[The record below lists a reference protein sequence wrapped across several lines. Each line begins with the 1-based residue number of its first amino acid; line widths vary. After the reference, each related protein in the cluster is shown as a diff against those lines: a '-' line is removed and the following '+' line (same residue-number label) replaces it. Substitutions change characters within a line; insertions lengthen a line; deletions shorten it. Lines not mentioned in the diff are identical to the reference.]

1 MMIKELSLVNFRG
14 ISKITL
20 PFLARTSAILGMN
33 GVGKSS
39 VLDAL
44 AIALSSMTERIVGQA
59 SKARDV
65 SPDDLKSAEPYARIQ
80 VTADLGIYAD
90 KSQAPFNSIGNTEP
104 EQPRVHTFTTWAI
117 ARNRKAGKYA
127 AERSSDLDQLNEHT
141 KLFYGRLHHAETNS
155 LPTHL
160 PLAVY
165 YDVHRAVLDIPLRVR
180 EKLKNTPREAYHD
193 ALGHGGTDFR
203 GFFAWFRD
211 REDAENERIRDE
223 PSYVDRDLQAVRAAV
238 ESFTQFTD
246 LRIRRKPSLRMT
258 VKKDNTELNVLQLS
272 DGEKCLLALVG
283 DLARRLSL
291 LNTDKENPLE
301 GEGVVLI
308 DEIDLHLHPKW
319 QRSVV
324 ASLERT
330 FPNCQ
335 FIITTHSPQVVG
347 ELPPESVLLLRDGVF
362 LGHAERSLGLSSGEV
377 LEELMEGKAKNVDFQ
392 EKITRIQRDIE
403 DEAYDDARSALNS
416 LRQQFGA
423 LPEVLRLEESLEW
436 FDPTEKIDTAPIDS
450 GDAE

>member
-1 MMIKELSLVNFRG
+1 MMLKEIRLVNFRG
-14 ISKITL
+14 IADITL
-20 PFLARTSAILGMN
+20 PFTRTTTAILGVN
-33 GVGKSS
+33 GVGKSA

-44 AIALSSMTERIVGQA
+44 AIALSNMTERIAGQA
-59 SKARDV
+59 AKARNI
-65 SPDDLKSAEPYARIQ
+65 SPDDIKNDAAYSRIQ
-80 VTADLGIYAD
+80 VTADLGIHASTSQVAAD
-90 KSQAPFNSIGNTEP
+90 GNGSGEP
-104 EQPRVHTFTTWAI
+104 AQQPVHTLTTWAI
-117 ARNRKAGKYA
+117 ARNRAA
-127 AERSSDLDQLNEHT
+127 AEHPAERSSDLDQLNAHT
-141 KLFYGRLHHAETNS
+141 RLFNSRMLLAETNNQ
-155 LPTHL
+155 PTHL

-165 YDVHRAVLDIPLRVR
+165 YDVHRAVLDVPLRVK

-223 PSYVDRDLQAVRAAV
+223 PDYVDRDLQAVRAAV
-238 ESFTQFTD
+238 EGFTQFTD

-258 VKKDNTELNVLQLS
+258 VKKNETELNVLQLS

-291 LNTDKENPLE
+291 LNTDKDNPLD

-347 ELPPESVLLLRDGVF
+347 ELAPKAVLLLRDGKF

-377 LEELMEGKAKNVDFQ
+377 LEELMEGEASNAEIASRLANIRVSLEEDD
-392 EKITRIQRDIE
+392 ITSAENALSLVRQKVGDIPQVLE
-403 DEAYDDARSALNS
+403 LQASINS
-416 LRQQFGA
+416 LKF
-423 LPEVLRLEESLEW
+423 LEDGE
-436 FDPTEKIDTAPIDS
+436 A
-450 GDAE
+450 

>member
-1 MMIKELSLVNFRG
+1 MMLKEIQLVNFRG
-14 ISKITL
+14 IASMEL
-20 PFLARTSAILGMN
+20 PFTTRTSAILGIN
-33 GVGKSS
+33 GVGKSA

-44 AIALSSMTERIVGQA
+44 AIALSNMTERIAGQA
-59 SKARDV
+59 AKARDI
-65 SPDDLKSAEPYARIQ
+65 SPDDIKSDAAYARIQ
-80 VTADLGIYAD
+80 VTADLDVHTSTSQLSAAEVGID
-90 KSQAPFNSIGNTEP
+90 GSVES
-104 EQPRVHTFTTWAI
+104 RVHALTTWAI
-117 ARNRKAGKYA
+117 ARNRKAGKHPE
-127 AERSSDLDQLNEHT
+127 ERSSDLDQLNSHT
-141 KLFYGRLHHAETNS
+141 SLFNGRMLYAEANHQ
-155 LPTHL
+155 PTHL

-165 YDVHRAVLDIPLRVR
+165 YDVHRAVLDVPLRVK

-223 PSYVDRDLQAVRAAV
+223 PGYIDRDLQAVRAAV
-238 ESFTQFTD
+238 ESFTQFTA

-258 VKKDNTELNVLQLS
+258 VKKNKTELNVLQLS

-291 LNTDKENPLE
+291 LNTDRENPLH

-330 FPNCQ
+330 FPHCQ

-347 ELPPESVLLLRDGVF
+347 ELAPESVLLLRDGAFV
-362 LGHAERSLGLSSGEV
+362 GHAERSLGLSSGDV
-377 LEELMEGKAKNVDFQ
+377 LEELMDANASNVAVASQLSTIRTLLDEDDIAGA
-392 EKITRIQRDIE
+392 EKVLAGLPESVCDIPQVLE
-403 DEAYDDARSALNS
+403 LQAAIKSLQWLEDDEA
-416 LRQQFGA
+416 
-423 LPEVLRLEESLEW
+423 
-436 FDPTEKIDTAPIDS
+436 
-450 GDAE
+450 

>member
-1 MMIKELSLVNFRG
+1 MMLKEIRLVNFRG
-14 ISKITL
+14 IADITL
-20 PFLARTSAILGMN
+20 PFTRTTTAILGVN
-33 GVGKSS
+33 GVGKSA

-44 AIALSSMTERIVGQA
+44 AIALSNMTERIAGQA
-59 SKARDV
+59 AKARNI
-65 SPDDLKSAEPYARIQ
+65 SPDDIKNDAAYSRIQ
-80 VTADLGIYAD
+80 VTADLGIHASTSQVAAD
-90 KSQAPFNSIGNTEP
+90 GNGSGEP
-104 EQPRVHTFTTWAI
+104 AQQPVHTLTTWAI
-117 ARNRKAGKYA
+117 ARNRAA
-127 AERSSDLDQLNEHT
+127 AEHPAERSSDLDQLNAHT
-141 KLFYGRLHHAETNS
+141 RLFNSRMLLAETNNQ
-155 LPTHL
+155 PTHL

-165 YDVHRAVLDIPLRVR
+165 YDVHRAVLDVPLRVK

-223 PSYVDRDLQAVRAAV
+223 ADYVDRDLQAVRAAV
-238 ESFTQFTD
+238 EGFTQFTD

-258 VKKDNTELNVLQLS
+258 VKKNETELNVLQLS

-291 LNTDKENPLE
+291 LNTDKDNPLH

-347 ELPPESVLLLRDGVF
+347 ELAPKAVLLLRDGEF

-377 LEELMEGKAKNVDFQ
+377 LEELMEGEASNAEIASRLANIRVSLEEDD
-392 EKITRIQRDIE
+392 ITSAENALSLVRQKVGDIPQVLE
-403 DEAYDDARSALNS
+403 LQASINS
-416 LRQQFGA
+416 LKF
-423 LPEVLRLEESLEW
+423 LEDGE
-436 FDPTEKIDTAPIDS
+436 A
-450 GDAE
+450 

>member
-1 MMIKELSLVNFRG
+1 MKIHNLRLVNFRG
-14 ISKITL
+14 IADMAL
-20 PFLARTSAILGMN
+20 PLMNSTSAILGIN

-44 AIALSSMTERIVGQA
+44 AIALSNMTERIGGQSA
-59 SKARDV
+59 KARDI
-65 SPDDLKSAEPYARIQ
+65 SPDDIKSDASFSRIE
-80 VTADLGIYAD
+80 VTAD
-90 KSQAPFNSIGNTEP
+90 IG
-104 EQPRVHTFTTWAI
+104 VDATTRWAI
-117 ARNRKAGKYA
+117 ARNRKAGNHPV
-127 AERSSDLDQLNEHT
+127 ERSSDLEQLNAHT
-141 KLFYGRLHHAETNS
+141 KLFNGRMLYAEES
-155 LPTHL
+155 HLPTHL

-165 YDVHRAVLDIPLRVR
+165 YDVHRAVLDVPLRVK

-223 PSYVDRDLQAVRAAV
+223 PAYVDRDLQAVRAAV
-238 ESFTQFTD
+238 EGFTQFTD

-258 VKKDNTELNVLQLS
+258 VKKNETELNVLQLS

-319 QRSVV
+319 QRTVV
-324 ASLERT
+324 KSLERT

-347 ELPPESVLLLRDGVF
+347 ELPPEAVLLLRDGKF

-377 LEELMEGKAKNVDFQ
+377 LEELMEGSASNVEVATQLDTIRVQ
-392 EKITRIQRDIE
+392 LDEDDI
-403 DEAYDDARSALNS
+403 AGAQAALS
-416 LRQQFGA
+416 RLRQTVGDIPQ
-423 LPEVLRLEESLEW
+423 VLELQAS
-436 FDPTEKIDTAPIDS
+436 IDS
-450 GDAE
+450 LQWLEDGDA

>member
-1 MMIKELSLVNFRG
+1 MMLKEIRLVNFRG
-14 ISKITL
+14 IADITL
-20 PFLARTSAILGMN
+20 PFTRTTTAILGVN
-33 GVGKSS
+33 GVGKSA

-44 AIALSSMTERIVGQA
+44 AIALSNMTERIAGQA
-59 SKARDV
+59 AKARNI
-65 SPDDLKSAEPYARIQ
+65 SPDDIKNDAAYSRIQ
-80 VTADLGIYAD
+80 VTADLGIHASTSQVAAD
-90 KSQAPFNSIGNTEP
+90 GNGSGEP
-104 EQPRVHTFTTWAI
+104 AQQPVHTLTTWAI
-117 ARNRKAGKYA
+117 ARNRAA
-127 AERSSDLDQLNEHT
+127 AEHPAERSSDLDQLNAHT
-141 KLFYGRLHHAETNS
+141 RLFNSRMLLAETNNQ
-155 LPTHL
+155 PTHL

-165 YDVHRAVLDIPLRVR
+165 YDVHRAVLDVPLRVK

-223 PSYVDRDLQAVRAAV
+223 ADYVDRDLQAVRAAV
-238 ESFTQFTD
+238 EGFTQFTD

-258 VKKDNTELNVLQLS
+258 VKKNETELNVLQLS

-291 LNTDKENPLE
+291 LNTDKDNPLH

-347 ELPPESVLLLRDGVF
+347 ELAPKAVLLLRDGKF

-377 LEELMEGKAKNVDFQ
+377 LEELMEGEASNAEIASRLANIRVSLEEDD
-392 EKITRIQRDIE
+392 ITSAENALSLVRQKVGDIPQVLE
-403 DEAYDDARSALNS
+403 LQASINS
-416 LRQQFGA
+416 LKF
-423 LPEVLRLEESLEW
+423 LEDGE
-436 FDPTEKIDTAPIDS
+436 A
-450 GDAE
+450 

>member
-1 MMIKELSLVNFRG
+1 MMLKEIQLVNFRG
-14 ISKITL
+14 IASMTM
-20 PFLARTSAILGMN
+20 PFTTRTTAILGVN
-33 GVGKSS
+33 GVGKSA

-44 AIALSSMTERIVGQA
+44 AIALSNMTERIAGQA
-59 SKARDV
+59 AKARDI
-65 SPDDLKSAEPYARIQ
+65 SPDDIKSDAAYARIQ
-80 VTADLGIYAD
+80 VTADLDIYTST
-90 KSQAPFNSIGNTEP
+90 SQVAATELGSD
-104 EQPRVHTFTTWAI
+104 ESAESRVHTLTSWAI
-117 ARNRKAGKYA
+117 ARNRKAGKHPE
-127 AERSSDLDQLNEHT
+127 ERSSDLDQLNAHT
-141 KLFYGRLHHAETNS
+141 SLFNGRMLYSEANNQ
-155 LPTHL
+155 PTHL

-165 YDVHRAVLDIPLRVR
+165 YDVHRAVLDVPLRVK

-238 ESFTQFTD
+238 EGFTQFTD

-258 VKKDNTELNVLQLS
+258 VKKNKTELNVLQLS

-291 LNTDKENPLE
+291 LNTDKENPLD

-324 ASLERT
+324 MSLERT

-347 ELPPESVLLLRDGVF
+347 ELQPEAVLLLRDGKF
-362 LGHAERSLGLSSGEV
+362 MGHAERSLGLSSGEV
-377 LEELMEGKAKNVDFQ
+377 LEELMEGKASNVEVASELDTIRSLLDLDDIAGAQ
-392 EKITRIQRDIE
+392 E
-403 DEAYDDARSALNS
+403 ALS
-416 LRQQFGA
+416 RLRQRVGDIP
-423 LPEVLRLEESLEW
+423 LVLELQASIESLQWLE
-436 FDPTEKIDTAPIDS
+436 D
-450 GDAE
+450 GDA

>member
-1 MMIKELSLVNFRG
+1 MMLKEIRLVNFRG
-14 ISKITL
+14 IADITL
-20 PFLARTSAILGMN
+20 PFTRTTTAILGVN
-33 GVGKSS
+33 GVGKSA

-44 AIALSSMTERIVGQA
+44 AIALSNMTERIAGQA
-59 SKARDV
+59 AKARNI
-65 SPDDLKSAEPYARIQ
+65 SPDDIKNDAAYSRIQ
-80 VTADLGIYAD
+80 VTADLGIHASTSQVAAD
-90 KSQAPFNSIGNTEP
+90 GNGSGEP
-104 EQPRVHTFTTWAI
+104 AQQPVHTLTTWAI
-117 ARNRKAGKYA
+117 ARNRTAA
-127 AERSSDLDQLNEHT
+127 EHPAERSSDLDQLNAHT
-141 KLFYGRLHHAETNS
+141 RLFNSRMLLAETNNQ
-155 LPTHL
+155 PTHL

-165 YDVHRAVLDIPLRVR
+165 YDVHRAVLDVPLRVK

-223 PSYVDRDLQAVRAAV
+223 ADYVDRDLQAVRAAV
-238 ESFTQFTD
+238 EGFTQFTD

-258 VKKDNTELNVLQLS
+258 VKKNETELNVLQLS

-291 LNTDKENPLE
+291 LNTDKDNPLH

-347 ELPPESVLLLRDGVF
+347 ELAPKAVLLLRDGKF

-377 LEELMEGKAKNVDFQ
+377 LEELMEGEASNAEIASRLATIRVSLEEDD
-392 EKITRIQRDIE
+392 ITSAEAALSLVRQKVGDIPQVLE
-403 DEAYDDARSALNS
+403 LQASINS
-416 LRQQFGA
+416 LKF
-423 LPEVLRLEESLEW
+423 LEDGE
-436 FDPTEKIDTAPIDS
+436 A
-450 GDAE
+450 

>member
-1 MMIKELSLVNFRG
+1 MMLKEIRLVNFRG
-14 ISKITL
+14 IADITL
-20 PFLARTSAILGMN
+20 PFTRTTTAILGVN
-33 GVGKSS
+33 GVGKSA

-44 AIALSSMTERIVGQA
+44 AIALSNMTERIAGQA
-59 SKARDV
+59 AKARNI
-65 SPDDLKSAEPYARIQ
+65 SPDDIKNDAAYSRIQ
-80 VTADLGIYAD
+80 VTADLGIHASTSQVAAD
-90 KSQAPFNSIGNTEP
+90 GNGSGEP
-104 EQPRVHTFTTWAI
+104 AQQPVHTLTTWAI
-117 ARNRKAGKYA
+117 ARNRAA
-127 AERSSDLDQLNEHT
+127 AEHPAERSSDLDQLNAHT
-141 KLFYGRLHHAETNS
+141 RLFNSRMLLAETNNQ
-155 LPTHL
+155 PTHL

-165 YDVHRAVLDIPLRVR
+165 YDVHRAVLDVPLRVK

-223 PSYVDRDLQAVRAAV
+223 ADYVDRDLQAVRAAV
-238 ESFTQFTD
+238 EGFTQFTD

-258 VKKDNTELNVLQLS
+258 VKKNETELNVLQLS

-291 LNTDKENPLE
+291 LNTDKDNPLH

-347 ELPPESVLLLRDGVF
+347 ELAPKAVLLLRDGKF

-377 LEELMEGKAKNVDFQ
+377 LEELMEGEASNAEIASRLATIRVSLEEDD
-392 EKITRIQRDIE
+392 ITSAEAALSLVRQKVGDIPQVLE
-403 DEAYDDARSALNS
+403 LQASINS
-416 LRQQFGA
+416 LKF
-423 LPEVLRLEESLEW
+423 LEDGE
-436 FDPTEKIDTAPIDS
+436 A
-450 GDAE
+450 

>member
-1 MMIKELSLVNFRG
+1 MMIKEIRLANFRG
-14 ISKITL
+14 ISKMAM
-20 PFLARTSAILGMN
+20 PFTTSTSAILGVN

-44 AIALSSMTERIVGQA
+44 AIALSNMTERIVGQA
-59 SKARDV
+59 SKARDI
-65 SPDDLKSAEPYARIQ
+65 SPDDIKSDQPYARIQ
-80 VTADLGIYAD
+80 VLADLGIYQET
-90 KSQAPFNSIGNTEP
+90 SQGPVFGVGNTES
-104 EQPRVHTFTTWAI
+104 EQPRVSTPTSWAI
-117 ARNRKAGKYA
+117 ARNRKAGKHS
-127 AERSSDLDQLNEHT
+127 EDRSSDLEQLNTHT
-141 KLFYGRLHHAETNS
+141 SLFNSRLLYSES
-155 LPTHL
+155 KGLPTHL

-211 REDAENERIRDE
+211 REDAENERIRDDKAH
-223 PSYVDRDLQAVRAAV
+223 VDRDLQAVRTAV
-238 ESFTQFTD
+238 ASFTQFTD

-258 VKKDNTELNVLQLS
+258 VRKDNSELNILQLS

-291 LNTDKENPLE
+291 LNTDLENPLK

-347 ELPPESVLLLRDGVF
+347 ELSPESVLLLRDGEF
-362 LGHAERSLGLSSGEV
+362 LGHAERSLGLSSSEIIEEV
-377 LEELMEGKAKNVDFQ
+377 MEGKARNAAIEEALQGIRSRLDGNDLPGAATLLAALQ
-392 EKITRIQRDIE
+392 EKVGDIP
-403 DEAYDDARSALNS
+403 A
-416 LRQQFGA
+416 
-423 LPEVLRLEESLEW
+423 VLELLAAIESLQWLEGS
-436 FDPTEKIDTAPIDS
+436 DE
-450 GDAE
+450 

>member
-1 MMIKELSLVNFRG
+1 MMLKEIRLVNFRG
-14 ISKITL
+14 IADMTL
-20 PFLARTSAILGMN
+20 PFTRPTTAILGVN
-33 GVGKSS
+33 GVGKSA

-44 AIALSSMTERIVGQA
+44 AIALSNMTERIAGQA
-59 SKARDV
+59 AKARNI
-65 SPDDLKSAEPYARIQ
+65 SPDDIKNDAAYSRIQ
-80 VTADLGIYAD
+80 VTADLGIHASTSQVAAD
-90 KSQAPFNSIGNTEP
+90 ENGGGKPAQ
-104 EQPRVHTFTTWAI
+104 QPVHTLTTWAI
-117 ARNRKAGKYA
+117 ARNRA
-127 AERSSDLDQLNEHT
+127 AAEHPPERSSDLDQLNAHT
-141 KLFYGRLHHAETNS
+141 RLFNSRMLLAETNNQ
-155 LPTHL
+155 PTHL

-165 YDVHRAVLDIPLRVR
+165 YDVHRAVLDVPLRVK

-223 PSYVDRDLQAVRAAV
+223 PAYVDRDLQAVRAAV
-238 ESFTQFTD
+238 EGFTQFTD

-258 VKKDNTELNVLQLS
+258 VKKNETELNVLQLS

-291 LNTDKENPLE
+291 LNTDKENPLHS
-301 GEGVVLI
+301 EGVVLI

-347 ELPPESVLLLRDGVF
+347 ELAPKAVLLLRHGIF

-377 LEELMEGKAKNVDFQ
+377 LEELMEGEASNVEIASRLATIRVSLEDDD
-392 EKITRIQRDIE
+392 ITSAETALSLVRQKVGDIPQVLELQASINSLKLLE
-403 DEAYDDARSALNS
+403 DDDA
-416 LRQQFGA
+416 
-423 LPEVLRLEESLEW
+423 
-436 FDPTEKIDTAPIDS
+436 
-450 GDAE
+450 

>member
-1 MMIKELSLVNFRG
+1 MMLKEIRLVNFRG
-14 ISKITL
+14 IASMTL
-20 PFLARTSAILGMN
+20 PFTSRTTAILGVN
-33 GVGKSS
+33 GVGKSA

-44 AIALSSMTERIVGQA
+44 AIALSNMTERIAGQA
-59 SKARDV
+59 SKARDI
-65 SPDDLKSAEPYARIQ
+65 SPDDIKNDAAYARIQ
-80 VTADLGIYAD
+80 VTADLGVSTSTGQVAVNERGIE
-90 KSQAPFNSIGNTEP
+90 EP
-104 EQPRVHTFTTWAI
+104 AQQPVHTLSTWAI
-117 ARNRKAGKYA
+117 ARNRKAGKHP
-127 AERSSDLDQLNEHT
+127 AERSSDLDQLNAHT
-141 KLFYGRLHHAETNS
+141 SLFNGRMEFAEANE

-165 YDVHRAVLDIPLRVR
+165 YDVHRAVLDVPLRVR

-203 GFFAWFRD
+203 GFFTWFRD

-223 PSYVDRDLQAVRAAV
+223 PTFVDRDLQAVRAAV
-238 ESFTQFTD
+238 EAFTQFTD

-258 VKKDNTELNVLQLS
+258 VKKNAAELNVLQLS

-291 LNTDKENPLE
+291 LNTDKEESPLC

-347 ELPPESVLLLRDGVF
+347 ELPPEAVLLLRDGKF

-377 LEELMEGKAKNVDFQ
+377 LEELMEGEASNVEVASQLDTVRSLLD
-392 EKITRIQRDIE
+392 EDDI
-403 DEAYDDARSALNS
+403 AGAQDALSR
-416 LRQQFGA
+416 LRQKVGDIPQ
-423 LPEVLRLEESLEW
+423 VLELQAS
-436 FDPTEKIDTAPIDS
+436 IDS
-450 GDAE
+450 LQWLEDGDA

>member
-1 MMIKELSLVNFRG
+1 MMLKEIQLVNFRG
-14 ISKITL
+14 IASMTM
-20 PFLARTSAILGMN
+20 PFATRTTAILGVN
-33 GVGKSS
+33 GVGKSA

-44 AIALSSMTERIVGQA
+44 AIALSNMTERIAGQA
-59 SKARDV
+59 AKARDI
-65 SPDDLKSAEPYARIQ
+65 SPDDIKSDAAYARIQ
-80 VTADLGIYAD
+80 VTADLDIYTST
-90 KSQAPFNSIGNTEP
+90 SQVAATEIGSDEP
-104 EQPRVHTFTTWAI
+104 AESRVHTLTTWAI
-117 ARNRKAGKYA
+117 ARNRKAGKHPE
-127 AERSSDLDQLNEHT
+127 ERSSDLDQLNAHT
-141 KLFYGRLHHAETNS
+141 SLFNGRMLYSEANHQ
-155 LPTHL
+155 PTHL

-165 YDVHRAVLDIPLRVR
+165 YDVHRAVLDVPLRVK

-238 ESFTQFTD
+238 EGFTQFTD

-258 VKKDNTELNVLQLS
+258 VKKNRTELNVLQLS

-291 LNTDKENPLE
+291 LNTDKENPLD

-324 ASLERT
+324 MSLERT

-347 ELPPESVLLLRDGVF
+347 ELPPEAVLLLRDGKF
-362 LGHAERSLGLSSGEV
+362 MGHAERSLGLSSGEV
-377 LEELMEGKAKNVDFQ
+377 LEELMEGKASNVEVASELDTIRSLLDLDDIAGAQ
-392 EKITRIQRDIE
+392 E
-403 DEAYDDARSALNS
+403 ALAR
-416 LRQQFGA
+416 LRQRVGDI
-423 LPEVLRLEESLEW
+423 PVVLELQASIESLQWLE
-436 FDPTEKIDTAPIDS
+436 D
-450 GDAE
+450 GDA

>member
-1 MMIKELSLVNFRG
+1 MMLQEIRLVNFRG
-14 ISKITL
+14 IADMTL
-20 PFLARTSAILGMN
+20 PFTTTTTAILGVN
-33 GVGKSS
+33 GVGKSA

-44 AIALSSMTERIVGQA
+44 AIALSNMTERIAGQA
-59 SKARDV
+59 ASARDI
-65 SPDDLKSAEPYARIQ
+65 SPDDIKNDAAYARIQ
-80 VTADLGIYAD
+80 VTAELGID
-90 KSQAPFNSIGNTEP
+90 TP
-104 EQPRVHTFTTWAI
+104 TTWAI
-117 ARNRKAGKYA
+117 ARNRKAGKHP
-127 AERSSDLDQLNEHT
+127 AERSSDLDQLNAHT
-141 KLFYGRLHHAETNS
+141 RLFNGRMLYAEANHQ
-155 LPTHL
+155 PTHL

-165 YDVHRAVLDIPLRVR
+165 YDVHRAVLDVPLRVR

-223 PSYVDRDLQAVRAAV
+223 PAYVDRDLQAVRAAV
-238 ESFTQFTD
+238 EAFTQFTD

-258 VKKDNTELNVLQLS
+258 VKKNAAELNVLQLS

-291 LNTDKENPLE
+291 LNTDKDNPLH

-308 DEIDLHLHPKW
+308 DEIDLHLHPRW

-347 ELPPESVLLLRDGVF
+347 ELLPEAVLLLRDGEF
-362 LGHAERSLGLSSGEV
+362 LGHPQASYGLSSGQVLDEIMGATSRTPDVLQQLEVIFSSLERGELSLARQLISKLKADAPSVPELAGAEALLRRKEV
-377 LEELMEGKAKNVDFQ
+377 LG
-392 EKITRIQRDIE
+392 R
-403 DEAYDDARSALNS
+403 
-416 LRQQFGA
+416 
-423 LPEVLRLEESLEW
+423 
-436 FDPTEKIDTAPIDS
+436 
-450 GDAE
+450 

>member
-1 MMIKELSLVNFRG
+1 MMLKEIRLVNFRG
-14 ISKITL
+14 IADITL
-20 PFLARTSAILGMN
+20 PFTRTTTAILGVN
-33 GVGKSS
+33 GVGKSA

-44 AIALSSMTERIVGQA
+44 AIALSNMTERIAGQA
-59 SKARDV
+59 AKARNI
-65 SPDDLKSAEPYARIQ
+65 SPDDIKNDAAYSRIQ
-80 VTADLGIYAD
+80 VTADLGIHASTSQVAAD
-90 KSQAPFNSIGNTEP
+90 GNGSGEP
-104 EQPRVHTFTTWAI
+104 AQQPVHTLTTWAI
-117 ARNRKAGKYA
+117 ARNRAA
-127 AERSSDLDQLNEHT
+127 AEHPAERSSDLDQLNAHT
-141 KLFYGRLHHAETNS
+141 RLFNSRMLLAETNNQ
-155 LPTHL
+155 PTHL

-165 YDVHRAVLDIPLRVR
+165 YDVHRAVLDVPLRVK

-223 PSYVDRDLQAVRAAV
+223 PDYVDRDLQAVRAAV
-238 ESFTQFTD
+238 EGFTQFTD

-258 VKKDNTELNVLQLS
+258 VKKNETELNVLQLS

-291 LNTDKENPLE
+291 LNTDKDNPLH

-347 ELPPESVLLLRDGVF
+347 ELAPKAVLLLRDGEF

-377 LEELMEGKAKNVDFQ
+377 LEELMEGEASNAEIASRLANIRVSLEEDD
-392 EKITRIQRDIE
+392 ITSAENALSLVRQKVGDIPQVLE
-403 DEAYDDARSALNS
+403 LQASINS
-416 LRQQFGA
+416 LKF
-423 LPEVLRLEESLEW
+423 LEDGE
-436 FDPTEKIDTAPIDS
+436 A
-450 GDAE
+450 

>member
-1 MMIKELSLVNFRG
+1 MMIKEIKLVNFRG
-14 ISKITL
+14 IAQMTL
-20 PFLARTSAILGMN
+20 PFATRTTAILGVN
-33 GVGKSS
+33 GVGKST

-44 AIALSSMTERIVGQA
+44 AIALSNMTERIVGQA
-59 SKARDV
+59 AKARDI
-65 SPDDLKSAEPYARIQ
+65 SPDDIKSDEPYARIQ
-80 VTADLGIYAD
+80 VAADLDLYSRSSHVAAQD
-90 KSQAPFNSIGNTEP
+90 AGNAEP

-324 ASLERT
+324 ASLVRT

-347 ELPPESVLLLRDGVF
+347 ELHPDEIILLRSTGTAHPQV
-362 LGHAERSLGLSSGEV
+362 SYGLTSSQV
-377 LEELMEGKAKNVDFQ
+377 LEEIMGA
-392 EKITRIQRDIE
+392 
-403 DEAYDDARSALNS
+403 DARA
-416 LRQQFGA
+416 
-423 LPEVLRLEESLEW
+423 PEVQSMVTEVFEALERGKLQAAREKLTKLEEV
-436 FDPTEKIDTAPIDS
+436 AS
-450 GDAE
+450 GIPELAGAKALLRRKEVLGR

>member
-1 MMIKELSLVNFRG
+1 MEF
-14 ISKITL
+14 
-20 PFLARTSAILGMN
+20 
-33 GVGKSS
+33 
-39 VLDAL
+39 
-44 AIALSSMTERIVGQA
+44 
-59 SKARDV
+59 
-65 SPDDLKSAEPYARIQ
+65 AEA
-80 VTADLGIYAD
+80 
-90 KSQAPFNSIGNTEP
+90 
-104 EQPRVHTFTTWAI
+104 
-117 ARNRKAGKYA
+117 
-127 AERSSDLDQLNEHT
+127 NE
-141 KLFYGRLHHAETNS
+141 

-165 YDVHRAVLDIPLRVR
+165 YDVHRAVLDVPLRVR

-203 GFFAWFRD
+203 GFFTWFRD

-223 PSYVDRDLQAVRAAV
+223 PTFVDRDLQAVRAAV
-238 ESFTQFTD
+238 EAFTQFTD

-258 VKKDNTELNVLQLS
+258 VKKNAAELNVLQLS

-291 LNTDKENPLE
+291 LNTDKEESPLC

-347 ELPPESVLLLRDGVF
+347 ELPPEAVLLLRDGKF

-377 LEELMEGKAKNVDFQ
+377 LEELMEGEASNVEVASQLDTVRSLLD
-392 EKITRIQRDIE
+392 EDDI
-403 DEAYDDARSALNS
+403 AGAQDALSR
-416 LRQQFGA
+416 LRQKVGDIPQ
-423 LPEVLRLEESLEW
+423 VLELQAS
-436 FDPTEKIDTAPIDS
+436 IDS
-450 GDAE
+450 LQWLEDGDA

>member
-1 MMIKELSLVNFRG
+1 MMIKEIRLVNFRG
-14 ISKITL
+14 ISQMAM
-20 PFLARTSAILGMN
+20 PFTTRTSAILGVN

-44 AIALSSMTERIVGQA
+44 AIALSNVTERIVGQA
-59 SKARDV
+59 AKARDI
-65 SPDDLKSAEPYARIQ
+65 SPDDIKNNEPYARIQ
-80 VTADLGIYAD
+80 VVADLDVYLGS
-90 KSQAPFNSIGNTEP
+90 SQVATDETGTAT
-104 EQPRVHTFTTWAI
+104 PRVHSLTTWAI
-117 ARNRKAGKYA
+117 ARNKKAGKYA

-291 LNTDKENPLE
+291 LNTNKEKPLE

-377 LEELMEGKAKNVDFQ
+377 LEELMEGKARNETIGAEVETIHARLDAD
-392 EKITRIQRDIE
+392 DISG
-403 DEAYDDARSALNS
+403 AKGLLTA
-416 LRQQFGA
+416 LRQKVGDI
-423 LPEVLRLEESLEW
+423 PEVLELQAAIESLQWLE
-436 FDPTEKIDTAPIDS
+436 DDEA
-450 GDAE
+450 

>member
-1 MMIKELSLVNFRG
+1 MMLKEIRLVNFRG
-14 ISKITL
+14 IADITL
-20 PFLARTSAILGMN
+20 PFTRTTTAILGVN
-33 GVGKSS
+33 GVGKSA

-44 AIALSSMTERIVGQA
+44 AITLSNMTERIAGQA
-59 SKARDV
+59 AKARNI
-65 SPDDLKSAEPYARIQ
+65 SPDDIKNDAAYSRIQ
-80 VTADLGIYAD
+80 VTADLGIHASTSQVAAD
-90 KSQAPFNSIGNTEP
+90 GNGSGEP
-104 EQPRVHTFTTWAI
+104 AQQPVHTLTTWAI
-117 ARNRKAGKYA
+117 ARNRAA
-127 AERSSDLDQLNEHT
+127 AEHPAERSSDLDQLNAHT
-141 KLFYGRLHHAETNS
+141 RLFNSRMLLAETNNQ
-155 LPTHL
+155 PTHL

-165 YDVHRAVLDIPLRVR
+165 YDVHRAVLDVPLRVK

-223 PSYVDRDLQAVRAAV
+223 PDYVDRDLQAVRAAV
-238 ESFTQFTD
+238 EGFTQFTD

-258 VKKDNTELNVLQLS
+258 VKKNETELNVLQLS

-291 LNTDKENPLE
+291 LNTDKDNPLH

-347 ELPPESVLLLRDGVF
+347 ELAPKAVLLLRDGKF

-377 LEELMEGKAKNVDFQ
+377 LEELMEGEASNAEIASRLATIRVSLEEDD
-392 EKITRIQRDIE
+392 ITSAEAALSLVRQKVGDIPQVLE
-403 DEAYDDARSALNS
+403 LQASINS
-416 LRQQFGA
+416 LKF
-423 LPEVLRLEESLEW
+423 LEDGE
-436 FDPTEKIDTAPIDS
+436 A
-450 GDAE
+450 

>member
-1 MMIKELSLVNFRG
+1 MMLKEIRLVNFRG
-14 ISKITL
+14 IANMTL
-20 PFLARTSAILGMN
+20 PFTTKTTAILGVN
-33 GVGKSS
+33 GVGKSA

-44 AIALSSMTERIVGQA
+44 AIALSNMTERISGQA
-59 SKARDV
+59 ARARNI
-65 SPDDLKSAEPYARIQ
+65 SPDDIKNDAAYSRIQ
-80 VTADLGIYAD
+80 VTADLGIYASI
-90 KSQAPFNSIGNTEP
+90 SQVAVEENGRAEP
-104 EQPRVHTFTTWAI
+104 SRQPVHTLTTWAI
-117 ARNRKAGKYA
+117 ARNRTAA
-127 AERSSDLDQLNEHT
+127 EHPAERSSDLDQLNTHT
-141 KLFYGRLHHAETNS
+141 RLFNSRMLHAEANNQ
-155 LPTHL
+155 PTHL

-165 YDVHRAVLDIPLRVR
+165 YDVHRAVLDVPLRVK

-223 PSYVDRDLQAVRAAV
+223 PAYVDRDLQAVRAAV
-238 ESFTQFTD
+238 EGFTQFTD

-258 VKKDNTELNVLQLS
+258 VKKNETELNVLQLS

-291 LNTDKENPLE
+291 LNTDKDNPLH

-324 ASLERT
+324 ASLERA

-347 ELPPESVLLLRDGVF
+347 ELPPEAVLLLRDGKF

-377 LEELMEGKAKNVDFQ
+377 LEELMEGEASNVEVASQLDTIRSLLDVDEIAGAQ
-392 EKITRIQRDIE
+392 EALSRLRQTVGDIPQVLE
-403 DEAYDDARSALNS
+403 LQASIDSLQWLQDDDA
-416 LRQQFGA
+416 
-423 LPEVLRLEESLEW
+423 
-436 FDPTEKIDTAPIDS
+436 
-450 GDAE
+450 

>member
-1 MMIKELSLVNFRG
+1 MMIKEIRLVNFRG
-14 ISKITL
+14 ISKMAL
-20 PFLARTSAILGMN
+20 PFATRTSAILGVN

-44 AIALSSMTERIVGQA
+44 AIALSNVTERIVGQA
-59 SKARDV
+59 AKARDI
-65 SPDDLKSAEPYARIQ
+65 SPDDIKNNEPYARIQ
-80 VTADLGIYAD
+80 VVADLDVYLGS
-90 KSQAPFNSIGNTEP
+90 SQIATDDTGTAKPS
-104 EQPRVHTFTTWAI
+104 VHSLTSWAI
-117 ARNRKAGKYA
+117 ARNKKAGKYA

-141 KLFYGRLHHAETNS
+141 KLFYVRLHHAETNS

-160 PLAVY
+160 PMAVY

-180 EKLKNTPREAYHD
+180 KKLKNTPREAYHD

-377 LEELMEGKAKNVDFQ
+377 LEELMEGKARNEAIGAEVETIHARLDAD
-392 EKITRIQRDIE
+392 DISG
-403 DEAYDDARSALNS
+403 AKGLLTA
-416 LRQQFGA
+416 LRQKVGDI
-423 LPEVLRLEESLEW
+423 PEVLELQAAIESLQWLE
-436 FDPTEKIDTAPIDS
+436 DDEA
-450 GDAE
+450 

>member
-1 MMIKELSLVNFRG
+1 MMLKEIRLVNFRG
-14 ISKITL
+14 IADITL
-20 PFLARTSAILGMN
+20 PFTRTTTAILGVN
-33 GVGKSS
+33 GVGKSA

-44 AIALSSMTERIVGQA
+44 AIALSNMTERIAGQA
-59 SKARDV
+59 AKARNI
-65 SPDDLKSAEPYARIQ
+65 SPDDIKNDAAYSRIH
-80 VTADLGIYAD
+80 VTADLGIHASTSQVAAD
-90 KSQAPFNSIGNTEP
+90 GNGSGEP
-104 EQPRVHTFTTWAI
+104 AQQPVHTLTTWAI
-117 ARNRKAGKYA
+117 ARNRAA
-127 AERSSDLDQLNEHT
+127 AEHPAERSSDLDQLNAHT
-141 KLFYGRLHHAETNS
+141 RLFNSRMLLAETNNQ
-155 LPTHL
+155 PTHL

-165 YDVHRAVLDIPLRVR
+165 YDVHRAVLDVPLRVK

-223 PSYVDRDLQAVRAAV
+223 PDYVDRDLQAVRAAV
-238 ESFTQFTD
+238 EGFTQFTD

-258 VKKDNTELNVLQLS
+258 VKKNETELNVLQLS

-291 LNTDKENPLE
+291 LNTDKDNPLH

-347 ELPPESVLLLRDGVF
+347 ELAPKAVLLLRDGKF

-377 LEELMEGKAKNVDFQ
+377 LEELMEGEASNAEIASRLANIRVSLEEDD
-392 EKITRIQRDIE
+392 ITSAENALSLVRQKVGDIPQVLE
-403 DEAYDDARSALNS
+403 LQASINS
-416 LRQQFGA
+416 LKF
-423 LPEVLRLEESLEW
+423 LEDGE
-436 FDPTEKIDTAPIDS
+436 A
-450 GDAE
+450 

>member
-1 MMIKELSLVNFRG
+1 MMLKEIQLVNFRG
-14 ISKITL
+14 ITSMEL
-20 PFLARTSAILGMN
+20 PFTTRTTAILGIN

-44 AIALSSMTERIVGQA
+44 AIALSNMTERIAGQSA
-59 SKARDV
+59 KSRDI
-65 SPDDLKSAEPYARIQ
+65 SPDDIKSDAAYARIK
-80 VTADLGIYAD
+80 VTADLDIYTYAS
-90 KSQAPFNSIGNTEP
+90 KVATAEVGSAGPAESRI
-104 EQPRVHTFTTWAI
+104 HTLTTWAI
-117 ARNRKAGKYA
+117 ARNRKAGKHPE
-127 AERSSDLDQLNEHT
+127 ERSSDLDQLNAHT
-141 KLFYGRLHHAETNS
+141 SLFNGRMLHAEANHRA
-155 LPTHL
+155 THL

-165 YDVHRAVLDIPLRVR
+165 YDVHRAVLDVPLRVK

-223 PSYVDRDLQAVRAAV
+223 PAYVDRDLQAVRAAV
-238 ESFTQFTD
+238 EGFTQFTD

-258 VKKDNTELNVLQLS
+258 VKKNKTELNVLQLS

-291 LNTDKENPLE
+291 LNTDKENPLD
-301 GEGVVLI
+301 GEGLVLI

-319 QRSVV
+319 QRTVMM
-324 ASLERT
+324 SLERT

-347 ELPPESVLLLRDGVF
+347 ELPPEAVLLLRDGKFV
-362 LGHAERSLGLSSGEV
+362 GHAERTLGLSSGEV
-377 LEELMEGKAKNVDFQ
+377 LEELMEGHARNVSVQAQLNEIRALLDQDEIAKAKELLTALH
-392 EKITRIQRDIE
+392 EKVGDIPQVLE
-403 DEAYDDARSALNS
+403 LQASAQSLQWLEDDEA
-416 LRQQFGA
+416 
-423 LPEVLRLEESLEW
+423 
-436 FDPTEKIDTAPIDS
+436 
-450 GDAE
+450 

>member
-1 MMIKELSLVNFRG
+1 MMLKEIQLVNFRG
-14 ISKITL
+14 IASMTM
-20 PFLARTSAILGMN
+20 PFTTRTTAILGVN
-33 GVGKSS
+33 GVGKSA

-44 AIALSSMTERIVGQA
+44 AIALSNMTERIAGQA
-59 SKARDV
+59 AKARDI
-65 SPDDLKSAEPYARIQ
+65 SPDDIKSDAAYARIQ
-80 VTADLGIYAD
+80 VTADLAIYTST
-90 KSQAPFNSIGNTEP
+90 SQVAATELGSD
-104 EQPRVHTFTTWAI
+104 ESAESRVHTLTTWAI
-117 ARNRKAGKYA
+117 ARNRKAGKHPE
-127 AERSSDLDQLNEHT
+127 ERSSDLDQLNAHT
-141 KLFYGRLHHAETNS
+141 SLFNGRMLYSETNHQ
-155 LPTHL
+155 PTHL

-165 YDVHRAVLDIPLRVR
+165 YDVHRAVLDVPLRVK

-238 ESFTQFTD
+238 EGFTQFTD

-258 VKKDNTELNVLQLS
+258 VKKNKTELNVLQLS

-291 LNTDKENPLE
+291 LNTDKENPLD

-324 ASLERT
+324 MSLERT

-347 ELPPESVLLLRDGVF
+347 ELPPEAVLLLRDGKF
-362 LGHAERSLGLSSGEV
+362 MGHAERSLGLSSGEV
-377 LEELMEGKAKNVDFQ
+377 LEELMEGKASNVEVASELDTIRSLLDLDDIAGAQ
-392 EKITRIQRDIE
+392 E
-403 DEAYDDARSALNS
+403 ALS
-416 LRQQFGA
+416 RLRQRVGDIP
-423 LPEVLRLEESLEW
+423 LVLELQASIESLQWLE
-436 FDPTEKIDTAPIDS
+436 D
-450 GDAE
+450 GDA